1 MPITKLSTSIE
12 NVLKN
17 KNFGLS
23 LLLGKLQNEW
33 EKIVGSNINGATK
46 ITDIKNKT
54 IYIKCKN
61 PTWKNELFYQ
71 KNELLKKIQK
81 NSPKNTINKIHLI

>member
-17 KNFGLS
+17 KNLGLP

-33 EKIVGSNINGATK
+33 KKIVGESINGATK

-71 KNELLKKIQK
+71 KKELLKKIQK
-81 NSPKNTINKIHLI
+81 NTPKNTINKIYLI

>member
-1 MPITKLSTSIE
+1 MSITKLATSI
-12 NVLKN
+12 N
-17 KNFGLS
+17 S
-23 LLLGKLQNEW
+23 LFKSKKFYNIMLLGTLQNKW
-33 EKIVGSNINGATK
+33 ETIVGENISNATT
-46 ITDIKNKT
+46 IIEIKKQT

-81 NSPKNTINKIHLI
+81 QTNTIKNIRII

>member
-17 KNFGLS
+17 KNFGLA

-33 EKIVGSNINGATK
+33 EKIVGPNVNGATK

-61 PTWKNELFYQ
+61 STWKNELFYQ
-71 KNELLKKIQK
+71 KKELLEKIQK
-81 NSPKNTINKIHLI
+81 NTPKNTINKIYLI